1 MSPFALYLR
10 ELRRR
15 RSLKQ
20 KEVADLLGY
29 EQTYISALERSIK
42 GPPRRDF
49 LTRLV
54 RGLRLS
60 DYERKELNEALCLS
74 KRRVS
79 LPCEASIHEYELIRA
94 LEPQLGQLN
103 STQIALIK
111 IALSPPVTTTRAT
124 PAADLASATDC
135 AERGETMT

>member
-20 KEVADLLGY
+20 REVADLLGY

-42 GPPRRDF
+42 GPPKRDF
-49 LTRLV
+49 LTRLI
-54 RGLRLS
+54 RGLELSDFERDELDEALRLS
-60 DYERKELNEALCLS
+60 
-74 KRRVS
+74 KRHVS
-79 LPCEASIHEYELIRA
+79 LPCAASIHEYELIRA

-103 STQIALIK
+103 STQIAL
-111 IALSPPVTTTRAT
+111 
-124 PAADLASATDC
+124 
-135 AERGETMT
+135 